1 MHGAR
6 DQTEGDDGGVD
17 RDSLI
22 RTLRAEG
29 IRDEPVLAAMAAV
42 PRAEFVSLRF
52 ADRAWD
58 NHPLPIGFGQTISQP
73 LVVALMIEFAG
84 VAPGDHVLDVGTG
97 SGYQAAVLAEIGCV
111 VSGIE
116 VVPEL
121 AAAAAQALARLGY
134 DVDVLTGDGHQ
145 GRPDLAPFDA
155 IIVAA
160 AADEVPQRLVEQL
173 RRPTDRRRGGRLV
186 VPVAED
192 GGGSGQTLIV
202 VERTA
207 DGVSRRVR
215 DRVRFVPFVDG

>member
-1 MHGAR
+1 
-6 DQTEGDDGGVD
+6 
-17 RDSLI
+17 
-22 RTLRAEG
+22 
-29 IRDEPVLAAMAAV
+29 MAAV

-121 AAAAAQALARLGY
+121 AAAAAQTLDRRATTPMWWPATDIRGARIWHPSTRSSWRPL
-134 DVDVLTGDGHQ
+134 LT
-145 GRPDLAPFDA
+145 RSPSASSNSC
-155 IIVAA
+155 AA
-160 AADEVPQRLVEQL
+160 
-173 RRPTDRRRGGRLV
+173 RPTGAGVAVWWFPWQRAAGVRGRH
-186 VPVAED
+186 
-192 GGGSGQTLIV
+192 
-202 VERTA
+202 
-207 DGVSRRVR
+207 
-215 DRVRFVPFVDG
+215 

>member
-1 MHGAR
+1 M
-6 DQTEGDDGGVD
+6 D

-42 PRAEFVSLRF
+42 PRAEFVSLQF

-121 AAAAAQALARLGY
+121 AAAAAQTLARLGY

-186 VPVAED
+186 VPVAEG

>member
-1 MHGAR
+1 
-6 DQTEGDDGGVD
+6 
-17 RDSLI
+17 
-22 RTLRAEG
+22 
-29 IRDEPVLAAMAAV
+29 
-42 PRAEFVSLRF
+42 
-52 ADRAWD
+52 
-58 NHPLPIGFGQTISQP
+58 
-73 LVVALMIEFAG
+73 MIEFAG

-121 AAAAAQALARLGY
+121 AAAAAQTLARLGY

-186 VPVAED
+186 VPVAEG